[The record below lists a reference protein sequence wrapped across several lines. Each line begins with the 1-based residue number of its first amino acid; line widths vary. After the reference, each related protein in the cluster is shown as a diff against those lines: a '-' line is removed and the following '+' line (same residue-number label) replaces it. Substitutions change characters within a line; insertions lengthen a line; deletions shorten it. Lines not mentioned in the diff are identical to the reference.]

1 MCKRTISLVS
11 GKRPRQRSGF
21 TLLEVLIIMAILAIL
36 MSFVFLKLKPF
47 ARKQQ
52 AFDLARRAAV
62 KSIESGVAQ
71 YVLDNMALP
80 PGTPTGKPTVAKNI
94 CQEAVKGTDCTIGAG
109 GVDLSGLA
117 PKYLQV
123 IPVDPAMTGA
133 LVTGYK
139 LYSDGEDVY
148 ALASLLGSTP
158 SGGVGTSSS
167 AGSSPSANL
176 IAYWALND
184 NAGTAAADSSGRGH
198 DGTLRSGAT
207 WTPGLS
213 GSALQFDGSNDEMS
227 VDAHADFNSLG
238 AFSLTAWVHPYSWRN
253 ARIAGNNGYFL
264 NLRSDGLVDFA
275 VSNGSTTITKTSL
288 SQLPLSRWT
297 HIALAYDGSK
307 LRLYVNGE
315 LDSQYDVPGIGKTV
329 ADAGTFR
336 IGAPTYFHGKID
348 DVRLYGISLGIT
360 ETRALAAQ
368 GFPSSSLFAYWKFDE
383 GMGNTA
389 ADATGRGHTATI
401 QSGPTW
407 VATSTPPTNYSN
419 AFSLLFNRTGF
430 VQVPNHSDFTIGEG
444 FSVVLWA
451 YLDNSMPDS
460 GFVSKMD
467 TSAKGWTLFNYGS
480 NRICLTINSYSPVVC
495 TAYINSAGWRHLA
508 AVWDGSRA
516 KIYLDGVLQQDAAA
530 SAPTNT
536 TVNLFI
542 GGYSYYSYGTQVFD
556 DKIDDVRYF
565 NRALAYSEIKVLFGQ

>member
-1 MCKRTISLVS
+1 
-11 GKRPRQRSGF
+11 
-21 TLLEVLIIMAILAIL
+21 MAILAIL

-109 GVDLSGLA
+109 GVDLSGLV

-133 LVTGYK
+133 VVTGYK

-148 ALASLLGSTP
+148 AIAPFLGSAP
-158 SGGVGTSSS
+158 GGGAGTSSS
-167 AGSSPSANL
+167 AGSGSGANL
-176 IAYWALND
+176 LAHWKLDD
-184 NAGTAAADSSGRGH
+184 NVGTAAADSSGRGH
-198 DGTLRSGAT
+198 TATLINGTT
-207 WTPGLS
+207 WTPGLFS
-213 GSALQFDGSNDEMS
+213 SALQFDASNDEVS
-227 VDAHADFNSLG
+227 APAQADFNSLG

-275 VSNGSTTITKTSL
+275 VSNGSIAITKTSL

-297 HIALAYDGSK
+297 HIALAYDGSR

-315 LDSQYDVPGIGKTV
+315 LDSQYDAPGVGKTV
-329 ADAGTFR
+329 ADAGAFR

-348 DVRLYGISLGIT
+348 DLRLYGISLGIT

-383 GMGNTA
+383 GVGNTA

-419 AFSLLFNRTGF
+419 AFSLLFNKTGF

-444 FSVVLWA
+444 FSVALWA
-451 YLDNSMPDS
+451 YLDSSMPES
-460 GFVSKMD
+460 GLVSKMD
-467 TSAKGWTLFNYGS
+467 ASAKGWTLLNYGS
-480 NRICLTINSYSPVVC
+480 NRICLTINSFSPVVC

-508 AVWDGSRA
+508 AVWDGARA
-516 KIYLDGVLQQDAAA
+516 KIYLDGVLQQDTAA

-536 TVNLFI
+536 TVSLFI
-542 GGYSYYSYGTQVFD
+542 GGYNYYNYYNQVFD

-565 NRALAYSEIKVLFGQ
+565 SRALAYSEIKVLFGQ